1 MYNYVGQPWKAAR
14 LVRQVLREQ
23 YRNDLDGLSGNEDV
37 GQMSAWYV
45 LSSVGLYQ
53 EEPAGGKYIIGS
65 PLFNEAKINVGDG
78 KTFIVKA
85 VNNSDKNIYVQSI
98 TLNGKRYEKSY
109 IDYRDIVAGG
119 TLTLVM
125 GSQPSKWG
133 VKAKNCP

>member
-1 MYNYVGQPWKAAR
+1 
-14 LVRQVLREQ
+14 
-23 YRNDLDGLSGNEDV
+23 
-37 GQMSAWYV
+37 MSAWYV

-85 VNNSDKNIYVQSI
+85 VNNSDKNIYVQSV
-98 TLNGKRYEKSY
+98 TLNGKRYDKNY

-119 TLTLVM
+119 TLTLIM
-125 GSQPSKWG
+125 GSLPSKWG

>member
-1 MYNYVGQPWKAAR
+1 MYNYVGLPWKAAR

-78 KTFIVKA
+78 KTFTVKT
-85 VNNSDKNIYVQSI
+85 VNNSDKNIYVQSV
-98 TLNGKRYEKSY
+98 TLNGKRYDKSY